1 MSENVLWGEWKS
13 KKKKFLCEA
22 AQYFKTSSHIHIRR
36 DVQHEIRHFNDEF
49 TRIWIPIEL
58 CLSERS
64 ASKNLSSTVSLS
76 QLIHSN

>member
-1 MSENVLWGEWKS
+1 MPENVLWGEEER

-22 AQYFKTSSHIHIRR
+22 AQYFKTSSHMYRRR
-36 DVQHEIRHFNDEF
+36 DVQPEIRHFNDEF

-58 CLSERS
+58 CLSERN
-64 ASKNLSSTVSLS
+64 ASKNLSSTASLS